1 MMSKTNFE
9 VLQAKIITDPVV
21 LDRLIAVW
29 KFKENKIVFT
39 NGCFDLIHRGHI
51 EYLAKAS
58 AMGDVFVVGLNTD
71 TSVRSIKGR
80 SRPLQDEYSRAL
92 ILAAMRFIDYVVLF
106 NEDTPENLIRK
117 IQPDVLVKGGDYKP
131 SEIVGHDIVTA
142 KGGKV
147 VTIELVENFS
157 TTQLIKKI
165 RKSNKKKLKLF

>member
-1 MMSKTNFE
+1 MSKTDLE
-9 VLQAKIITDPVV
+9 VLQAKIITDPVA

-58 AMGDVFVVGLNTD
+58 ALGDVLVVGLNTD
-71 TSVRSIKGR
+71 ASVRSIKGR

-92 ILAAMRFIDYVVLF
+92 ILAAMRFVDFVVLF
-106 NEDTPENLIRK
+106 DEDTPENLIRK
-117 IQPDVLVKGGDYKP
+117 IQPDVLIKGGDYKP
-131 SEIVGHDIVTA
+131 SEIVGYDIVTA

-147 VTIELVENFS
+147 LTIELVENYS
-157 TTQLIKKI
+157 TTKLIKKI
-165 RKSNKKKLKLF
+165 RKSSKKKLKLF